1 MAEGKGRARHRARRL
16 RLRRSITP
24 RLALAGLAGL
34 VVVVVVLAVVG
45 SGGTGT
51 GRPGAHTPAAGAAA
65 ASAVAATAGGVPID
79 PGAFATGA
87 CVSFGPTA
95 GDNHHTVF
103 IDPGHGGVDPG
114 GAGVTETGEVIYEDG
129 ENLAIALET
138 STMLRAA
145 GFRVVLSRITSN
157 TVARLTPADMTGAVL
172 SPAGAVADV
181 AARDQCAND
190 AKATVLLGIYMDAG
204 TSPSNAGCLTAWDP
218 YRSFAAKSHRLATLV
233 QTDVVSSMNA
243 HGWQIPNDGVQP
255 DTTLGGE
262 PLTTTAVDYNHL
274 ILLGPSLPGWFTTP
288 SEMPGAL
295 VEPLFLTDPFEGSIA
310 NSAAGHQ
317 AVAKGLTEA
326 IEQYF
331 A

>member
-1 MAEGKGRARHRARRL
+1 MVTFG
-16 RLRRSITP
+16 
-24 RLALAGLAGL
+24 ALAALAA
-34 VVVVVVLAVVG
+34 VVVLAVVDT
-45 SGGTGT
+45 GGTGT
-51 GRPGAHTPAAGAAA
+51 THPGARTPVAGASSGAAA
-65 ASAVAATAGGVPID
+65 GAGGVPID

-87 CVSFGPTA
+87 CVSFAPTA

-114 GAGVTETGEVIYEDG
+114 GAGVTEAGAVIYEDG

-138 STMLRAA
+138 STILRAA
-145 GFRVVLSRITSN
+145 GFRVVLSRIASN
-157 TVARLTPADMTGAVL
+157 TVVRLTPADMTGSVL

-190 AKATVLLGIYMDAG
+190 ATATVLLGIYMDAG
-204 TSPSNAGCLTAWDP
+204 ASPSNAGCLTAWDP
-218 YRSFAAKSHRLATLV
+218 YRRFAAKSHRLATLV
-233 QTDVVSSMNA
+233 QADVVSSMNA

-262 PLTTTAVDYNHL
+262 PLTTTAAGYNHL

-310 NSAAGHQ
+310 NSSAGHQ
-317 AVAKGLTEA
+317 AIAQGMAKA

-331 A
+331 AG